1 MCIRDS
7 LWTDHNIHDPGITT
21 LELLCYALTELA
33 YRSRFPVEDLLA
45 AAEKNAENMAA
56 QFFTPRQILPNRALT
71 ERDYRKLLI
80 DLPDVKNAWI
90 YPVAPVLF
98 ADTLHGELLHEDPHT
113 PGVREVRIAGQY
125 GVRIEYMDS
134 VNTLVEKSAVRSAA
148 ESLLQANR
156 NLCEDFVAYNEVE
169 SQPYALSLIHI

>member
-1 MCIRDS
+1 M
-7 LWTDHNIHDPGITT
+7 
-21 LELLCYALTELA
+21 
-33 YRSRFPVEDLLA
+33 
-45 AAEKNAENMAA
+45 
-56 QFFTPRQILPNRALT
+56 
-71 ERDYRKLLI
+71 
-80 DLPDVKNAWI
+80 
-90 YPVAPVLF
+90 LF

-113 PGVREVRIAGQY
+113 PGIREVRIAGRY

-169 SQPYALSLIHI
+169 SQPYALCAEIELTPDADQVEICLLYTSRCV